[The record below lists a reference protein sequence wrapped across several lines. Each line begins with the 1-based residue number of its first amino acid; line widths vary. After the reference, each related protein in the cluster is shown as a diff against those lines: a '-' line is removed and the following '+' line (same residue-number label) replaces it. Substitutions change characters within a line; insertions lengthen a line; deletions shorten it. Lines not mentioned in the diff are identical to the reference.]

1 MFGTIGLLFFRE
13 IILFVLRCQ
22 GDNLLAEVF
31 QLTSFLSQLV
41 KEGEGFLLTIDSV
54 DALHTLVIVIPDAS
68 ELLIESGQL
77 SVILLRFLVNPHHP
91 ELPSK
96 YAFYC
101 FLFRPR
107 LKKMFYN
114 HLIFSMVTLP
124 LRILLKYCVLT
135 FKSE

>member
-1 MFGTIGLLFFRE
+1 MFGAIGLLFFRE

-31 QLTSFLSQLV
+31 QLTSFLGQLV

-91 ELPSK
+91 P
-96 YAFYC
+96 
-101 FLFRPR
+101 
-107 LKKMFYN
+107 
-114 HLIFSMVTLP
+114 
-124 LRILLKYCVLT
+124 
-135 FKSE
+135 